1 MPSTKVQNTQ
11 LSKGDESMAK
21 VFDFSL
27 IKDWQGYNSA
37 LDPTSFDVPNVMVQ
51 GSQNIYKKIAGTLA
65 VRPGLKKI
73 GPVNAAISPVS
84 SEFIWNTSLGFIYPV
99 WVANGNLQFYYN
111 GAWYTLLSGITNTR
125 WIFDKWFNPTQQQD
139 VLLGVNGTSTM
150 YMWTGGV
157 AIIANG
163 NNNSGVVS
171 QVAATPTSGG
181 SGYVIGDV
189 LNITTGGTGAQVTV
203 TSLGTGGVTGASVA
217 FGGTGYQVDDIITV
231 ASPSPSTGLQLHV
244 DTVSGGVI
252 TGISI
257 VAEGT
262 NYITGTFN
270 ASGGSGVNAVITI
283 SGVAI
288 AGVITG
294 LSLTAAGTGYSTGTG
309 KSTSGGTGTG
319 ATVNI
324 LAVAQGIINVS
335 GTVSP
340 SALGFYDAGSL
351 TVGSTVYTYQA
362 IVGTSFI
369 GININPTGV
378 SGVGF
383 QTLSTF
389 VNTPAQ
395 NFNANFIKVI
405 ENQVWVGSYTSR
417 ICYVSADGQ
426 PANGDFTN
434 YVVPNPEVDGSPAH
448 LDFDSNLNGI
458 GVNQENIY
466 VSCGTSEW
474 VIVAFSDTVINN
486 INVRVTTQT
495 SKVVAKEAAALA
507 HEFISNSGDTIVYL
521 SQDQQLRAV
530 GNFNQSFVNAFPAL
544 SQDVFTEL
552 SNEDFTGGC
561 VKSIGDFTYITAPV
575 SGKTYLYQ
583 VRQSVN
589 PLNEV
594 VVERLWHSPFVI
606 SATRVDD
613 YNGTVVVFSNANPMM
628 YQLFD
633 TNQWYDDSPSGSQLP
648 YDCKLALAYNTADRR
663 QGIQN
668 FDKIFSEGYM
678 GLGTPLTVTVN
689 YNYQGATQTTPAIVN
704 SIAQPATFFS
714 PSIASLGD
722 TIMGDKPLGDE
733 INEDDTNN
741 GDLPKF
747 KVINSL
753 ALINCFE
760 YQLVYESD
768 TANANWELLA
778 SGTNTRLTS
787 QNATFIINKKP
798 LTN

>member
-1 MPSTKVQNTQ
+1 MATKIQNTQ

-51 GSQNIYKKIAGTLA
+51 GSQNMYKKIAGTLA
-65 VRPGLKKI
+65 VRPGLKQI
-73 GPVNAAISPVS
+73 GPANAAISPVS
-84 SEFIWNTSLGFIYPV
+84 SEFIWNTALGFIYPV
-99 WVANGNLQFYYN
+99 WVSNGNLQFYYN

-125 WIFDKWFNPTQQQD
+125 WIFDKWWNPTQQQD

-157 AIIANG
+157 ATIANG
-163 NNNSGVVS
+163 NNNSGVIS

-189 LNITTGGTGAQVTV
+189 LTITTGGTGATVTV
-203 TSLGTGGVTGASVA
+203 TTVGTGGVTGVSIADGGLNYVA
-217 FGGTGYQVDDIITV
+217 GDIITV
-231 ASPSPSTGLQLHV
+231 ASASGSSGLQLNV
-244 DTVSGGVI
+244 DTVSGGTI
-252 TGISI
+252 TGLSI
-257 VAEGT
+257 VNEGV
-262 NYITGTFN
+262 NYIAGTFR
-270 ASGGSGVNAVITI
+270 ASGGSGWDAVINIT
-283 SGVAI
+283 GVTTV
-288 AGVITG
+288 GVITG
-294 LSLTAAGTGYSTGTG
+294 ISLTAAGTGYSTGTG
-309 KSTSGGTGTG
+309 NSTSGGTGTG

-324 LAVAQGIINVS
+324 LAVVQGIINVS
-335 GTVSP
+335 GTISP
-340 SALGFYDAGSL
+340 VALGFYDAGSI
-351 TVGSTVYTYQA
+351 TVGNTVYTYQA

-369 GININPTGV
+369 GINTDPTGV

-395 NFNANFIKVI
+395 GFNANFIKVI

-417 ICYVSADGQ
+417 VCYISADGQ
-426 PANGDFTN
+426 PTNGDFTN

-448 LDFDSNLNGI
+448 LNFDSDLNGI
-458 GVNQENIY
+458 GVNQENTY

-486 INVRVTTQT
+486 INTRVTTQT
-495 SKVVAKEAAALA
+495 SKVVAKRAAALA
-507 HEFISNSGDTIVYL
+507 QEFISNSGDTLIYL
-521 SQDQQLRAV
+521 AQDQQLRAI

-552 SNEDFTGGC
+552 ANQNFTGGC
-561 VKSIGDFTYITAPV
+561 VKCIGDFTYLTSPV

-583 VRQSVN
+583 TRQTVN

-606 SATRVDD
+606 GATRIDD

-628 YQLFD
+628 YQLWD

-648 YDCKLALAYNTADRR
+648 YDCVLALAYNTAERR
-663 QGIQN
+663 QGLQS

-678 GLGTPLTVTVN
+678 SLGTPLTVTVN

-714 PSIASLGD
+714 PSLASLGD

-733 INEDDTNN
+733 INEDNTNN
-741 GDLPKF
+741 QDLPKY

-753 ALINCFE
+753 RSH
-760 YQLVYESD
+760 QL
-768 TANANWELLA
+768 
-778 SGTNTRLTS
+778 
-787 QNATFIINKKP
+787 F
-798 LTN
+798 